1 MSEWIRIRV
10 KDFYKDAVG
19 ELEYTYVTRE
29 VYEALVDTFRKE
41 AHAQEMRDIRH
52 TTKDGY
58 TEGETEDLVELT
70 GESVEDTVIRQME
83 IETLQKAMQSL
94 TPVQRERLHFYF
106 FEGMTYRQ
114 IAAKEGVGEK
124 NIRESING
132 AVKKIK
138 KYFELI
144 PPQNVFFCEYLMRG
158 TFSGQMVSSGNP
170 LMSRVW
176 IRHRQTK
183 RTLKN
188 AGEEC
193 RAPSAGWNH
202 AISCQPYPAVQIR

>member
-138 KYFELI
+138 KYNYIRFATREEIDTNMPLTI
-144 PPQNVFFCEYLMRG
+144 TPEPDTTIRVLMEYKGLENSIKVEEQSLETPGRKGFVAVKWGG
-158 TFSGQMVSSGNP
+158 TE
-170 LMSRVW
+170 
-176 IRHRQTK
+176 IK
-183 RTLKN
+183 
-188 AGEEC
+188 
-193 RAPSAGWNH
+193 
-202 AISCQPYPAVQIR
+202 